1 MSENKIGCHGQQ
13 SFLVVF
19 DFDHTLLECNSD
31 TAIPDHLGLTKQQD
45 ELIQRQM
52 QWTNLISTLI
62 GPFTKEELTAAAQAA
77 VTVHPGV
84 VKMLQFLM
92 SVVQHRTDQPAHVA
106 GEIPPI
112 EVCIASDAN
121 THFIE
126 AIVAKH
132 FPFLTLTSLHT
143 NPYCDLRGTDE
154 ETPTRKSKLVWYEP
168 EPGHNCSLCCS
179 RGRPHMCKSRI
190 IHRCLK
196 NSKLV
201 DPTIVFVGDGSNDYC
216 PVLNCLRPRDHV
228 FARLDFPLSKDLA
241 IQGGGCCHMRV
252 WKSGDDLLTLF
263 EQVLLKSTYRLP
275 TVVRFGDYAAEE
287 FRYRTLLKRVPQ
299 VVRAV
304 ISENKEDLS
313 ETAVAALSQLANSL
327 EDPHGLVMPLP
338 GQQEPPQWLMNY
350 SRTATFVQTTS
361 DGKGREGEP
370 LERGKKVTWAQ
381 IPWLHGEIYMYQ
393 LMTLLAHLAD
403 SSPVTTTTTTTLLV
417 TPHATHS
424 PVVAFEDRAL
434 CVQRQRTVE
443 SPVHKETVVADEVD
457 HPAHRTAQRVA
468 PENQF
473 FDPAFLAIPTSAA
486 FIPRVLDIFHESKD
500 KMLNAMLSTRIV
512 PMVDARPWSR
522 EDGLEEVLLGMLW
535 GNSVDLSLLQEN
547 RDEKLKSLQGAFPPA
562 KQILGN
568 DMKPLSEY
576 VERLAR
582 GTSTTAHI
590 DIVLDN
596 AGVELTGDLCFAAW
610 ILLHSS
616 CLSVTLHL
624 KSMPFYVSDTTYQ
637 DVDRLFA
644 ALRSQSSSDACREF
658 VSLLEHHRDV
668 TKRLQL
674 SADACWVS
682 PMEYRDL
689 PPQVVNAFFFTQRLT
704 LPESS
709 DPDALYAP
717 PMPHPEA
724 VQRFAKSALVIF
736 KGDLNFRR
744 LVGDRYWDQRSFFAA
759 SQQASDV
766 DATFDALTSFS
777 KCARSAPTLQQAVED
792 FWPTSVVPLAAL
804 RTLKSELTA
813 GVPLDAIDALDA
825 DKATRANWRVT
836 GDFAVALFTGPP
848 STYR

>member
-1 MSENKIGCHGQQ
+1 MSEDKIGCCGQQ

-31 TAIPDHLGLTKQQD
+31 TAIPDHLGLTRQQD
-45 ELIQRQM
+45 ELIQQRL

-62 GPFTKEELTAAAQAA
+62 GPFTKEELSAAAQVA

-92 SVVQHRTDQPAHVA
+92 SIVQHRKDQPAHVA

-143 NPYCDLRGTDE
+143 NLFCDLRGTEE
-154 ETPTRKSKLVWYEP
+154 ETPTRKSKLLWYEP

-190 IHRCLK
+190 IQRCLQQ
-196 NSKLV
+196 SKLI
-201 DPTIVFVGDGSNDYC
+201 DPTVVFVGDGSNDYC

-228 FARLDFPLSKDLA
+228 FARLDFPLSKDLS

-252 WKSGDDLLTLF
+252 WKCGDDLLSLF
-263 EQVLLKSTYRLP
+263 EQVLLTSRYRLP
-275 TVVRFGDYAAEE
+275 TLVRFGDYAPEE

-304 ISENKEDLS
+304 INENKADLS
-313 ETAVAALSQLANSL
+313 VTAVSALSQLAMSL
-327 EDPHGLVMPLP
+327 EDPHGAVMPLP
-338 GQQEPPQWLMNY
+338 GQQEPPQWLRNY
-350 SRTATFVQTTS
+350 SRTATFVQGTPEHGIENES
-361 DGKGREGEP
+361 
-370 LERGKKVTWAQ
+370 VTWAN

-393 LMTLLAHLAD
+393 LMTLLAHLSD
-403 SSPVTTTTTTTLLV
+403 SPAPSAGNALLV
-417 TPHATHS
+417 TPHAVHT
-424 PVVAFEDRAL
+424 PVAAFEGREL
-434 CVQRQRTVE
+434 CIERQREVNA
-443 SPVHKETVVADEVD
+443 PKHIATVVTDEVD
-457 HPAHRTAQRVA
+457 HPAHRTAQKAVPA
-468 PENQF
+468 NQY
-473 FDPAFLAIPTSAA
+473 FDPTFLATPTTAI
-486 FIPRVLDIFHESKD
+486 FIPMVLDIFHESKD
-500 KMLNAMLSTRIV
+500 KMLTAMLSTRIV
-512 PMVDARPWSR
+512 PMVDARPWCR
-522 EDGLEEVLLGMLW
+522 ANGLEEVLLGMLW

-547 RDEKLKSLQGAFPPA
+547 RDEKLKSLQGAFPPSDR
-562 KQILGN
+562 ILGN
-568 DMKPLSEY
+568 ELKPLREY
-576 VERLAR
+576 VEALAQ
-582 GTSTTAHI
+582 GSCTTAHI

-610 ILLHSS
+610 VLLHSPS
-616 CLSVTLHL
+616 LSVTLHL

-644 ALRSQSSSDACREF
+644 ALRSSSSDACLEF

-668 TKRLQL
+668 TKRLRL
-674 SADACWVS
+674 YADACWVA

-689 PPQVVNAFFFTQRLT
+689 PPQVVNAFFFAQRLT
-704 LPESS
+704 LPEVS
-709 DPDALYAP
+709 DPDALDRP
-717 PMPHPEA
+717 FMPHPEA
-724 VQRFAKSALVIF
+724 QERFAKSALVIF

-744 LVGDRYWDQRSFFAA
+744 LVGDRYWDERSFFAA
-759 SQQASDV
+759 SKQTSGDS
-766 DATFDALTSFS
+766 TIIDALTSFS

-813 GVPLDAIDALDA
+813 GVPLETIDRLDA
-825 DKATRANWRVT
+825 DSKLRANWRVS
-836 GDFAVALFTGPP
+836 GDYAVALFTGSPGP
-848 STYR
+848 MQ